1 MLFELLAGVFI
12 YYLVHGSV
20 TPQILSCAFLP
31 LFKGG
36 LKNLSKFGSYRAIAG
51 ASQLLKLFEYVIL
64 MVWGSSLDSDSMQFG
79 FKAGVSTSQCTWL
92 VNEVTT
98 YYMRRGTAVTA

>member
-12 YYLVHGSV
+12 SYLVHGSV

-51 ASQLLKLFEYVIL
+51 ASQIVARHLTNADLTNFLTNLKPRDF
-64 MVWGSSLDSDSMQFG
+64 Q
-79 FKAGVSTSQCTWL
+79 Q
-92 VNEVTT
+92 
-98 YYMRRGTAVTA
+98 